1 MYNFQLYNN
10 WCDAAMRL
18 GLEIKSKSGGCIYMQ
33 DPVTETI
40 IGKEGTGE
48 QQFFFM
54 LWTPLNKL
62 GSVFNDLP
70 DWKDA
75 LDTLKDNHSDF
86 HIEAAK
92 MYCDDN
98 SHYLWF
104 PEFYNQTDISVDDI
118 MKCVK
123 RIRDFDNH
131 SKWQTFAS
139 LKAESVEETA

>member
-18 GLEIKSKSGGCIYMQ
+18 GLELRSQGGGAVYMH
-33 DPVTETI
+33 DPVKNVT

-62 GSVFNDLP
+62 GLVFNDLP
-70 DWKDA
+70 DWQMA
-75 LDTLKDNHSDF
+75 LDTLKDNHDDF

-92 MYCDDN
+92 YHCDDE
-98 SHYLWF
+98 SHYAWF
-104 PEFYNQTDISVDDI
+104 PEINLKRNSDITVDDI
-118 MKCVK
+118 VACVK

-131 SKWQTFAS
+131 DKWQTYAS
-139 LKAESVEETA
+139 LSS